1 MIIQLNDIM
10 KADIIQLEDYDMQ
23 LAFEIETVERQLQYA
38 DKKNDRAWH
47 EKALKARDHMKRTR
61 ALIKT
66 RLDKRILAKKGCF
79 TGRYWRKSAR
89 KCLLASSC
97 HTCTGRNRRLGYDSI
112 ALDIISLRIRK
123 GI

>member
-23 LAFEIETVERQLQYA
+23 LAFEIENVERQLQYA
-38 DKKNDRAWH
+38 DKKNDRVWH

-66 RLDKRILAKKGCF
+66 RLDKLYYGEERMLHGAILAEV
-79 TGRYWRKSAR
+79 RKTMPVCRFMELVHKA
-89 KCLLASSC
+89 K
-97 HTCTGRNRRLGYDSI
+97 RNAGLV
-112 ALDIISLRIRK
+112 
-123 GI
+123 

>member
-38 DKKNDRAWH
+38 DKKNDRVWH

-66 RLDKRILAKKGCF
+66 RLDKLYFGEERMLHGAILAEV
-79 TGRYWRKSAR
+79 RKTMSVCRFMELVHKA
-89 KCLLASSC
+89 K
-97 HTCTGRNRRLGYDSI
+97 RNAGLV
-112 ALDIISLRIRK
+112 
-123 GI
+123 